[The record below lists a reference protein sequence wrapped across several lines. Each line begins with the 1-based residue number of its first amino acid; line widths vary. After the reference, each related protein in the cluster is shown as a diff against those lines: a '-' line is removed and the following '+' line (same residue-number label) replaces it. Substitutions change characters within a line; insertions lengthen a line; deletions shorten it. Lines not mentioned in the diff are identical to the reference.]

1 MKKLLLAAAVMAAAL
16 SSGAV
21 AQVPITNVTTNAFDF
36 GANYGGGGAEPG
48 WTNGAN
54 AGFGFGAWS
63 ISTSGGGSKGAF
75 IGNPTAG
82 GIGGMSTESFGLFA
96 NGSGDPRIGV
106 SRSLSTALAIGE
118 TFSFQWGVNFNG
130 GAKGIDFKSSG
141 IQMFNFNVGGGSDNV
156 TLNTVPVLTAYGTNS
171 FYIGI
176 TRVDSGTYK
185 LFSTS
190 SRNNTTEG
198 GFSTNLSSALALNS
212 FEIYAANVQTP
223 DAQQPYFNNFSVTA
237 VPEPSTYALLALSG
251 IASGGYMI
259 RRRRR

>member
-1 MKKLLLAAAVMAAAL
+1 MKKLLLAVAVLAAAL

-21 AQVPITNVTTNAFDF
+21 AQVPITNVITNAFDF
-36 GANYGGGGAEPG
+36 GANYGGGGEPG
-48 WTNGAN
+48 WTNGAD
-54 AGFGFGAWS
+54 AGFGFGAWT
-63 ISTSGGGSKGAF
+63 ISASGGGSAGAF

-82 GIGGMSTESFGLFA
+82 GIGGMSTESFGLYA
-96 NGSGDPRIGV
+96 HSAGDSRVGG

-118 TFSFQWGVNFNG
+118 TFSFQWGANYNA
-130 GAKGIDFKSSG
+130 GAKGINFKSSG
-141 IQMFNFNVGGGSDNV
+141 TQMFNFSVGGGSDNV

-176 TRVDSGTYK
+176 TRVDSGTYN
-185 LFSTS
+185 LYSTS
-190 SRNNTTEG
+190 SRNSTSGG
-198 GFSTNLSSALALNS
+198 GFSTNLSSVLALNS
-212 FEIYAANVQTP
+212 LEIYAANVGQD

-251 IASGGYMI
+251 IAFGGYMI